1 MTSTIPRRELTQGQA
16 VVLGAAA
23 VAMAVVGGFGAWGTY
38 TNAVTAFHRQATA
51 AGVVAAGEGLTLI
64 LALIMLG
71 RTMLGQPSPAVVR
84 GGMWLAPAS
93 ASCIGV
99 TIASSIRE
107 AAVYAITPMAM
118 SGAAEGLGLIARS
131 IVVYRTGVDAEVQR
145 RNADAARQLAFHR
158 AVADGHPDK
167 RKKKRAVRSYWRLA
181 KYVGVGDTELGAGLV
196 DVQRV
201 RVREGA
207 DAALASMYGT
217 APAVSV
223 AQPVAQLRSHSAQ
236 DVLRRKFAEMDP
248 ADAVRIAHDA
258 QPGMPP
264 AELASL
270 LVSYGVV
277 VDAVQVALVLHG
289 QPASTV
295 VERGDNPAEVVMP
308 PVVELTATPFRWDDI
323 EAPDSAGKV
332 TAALP
337 AEQPRQVVTATVT
350 ITPSELR
357 RRARKL
363 NREAVRSTNRPV
375 TIQKLQDELGLS
387 RREATELR
395 REITGGERS

>member
-1 MTSTIPRRELTQGQA
+1 MTSSTTRRNLTQGQA

-23 VAMAVVGGFGAWGTY
+23 VAMAVVGGAGAWGTY
-38 TNAVTAFHRQATA
+38 SNAVSAFHRQATA

-71 RTMLGQPSPAVVR
+71 RTMLGQPAPAVVR

-99 TIASSIRE
+99 TIASSVRE
-107 AAVYAITPMAM
+107 AAVYGITPMAM

-131 IVVYRTGVDAEVQR
+131 VVVYRTGVDAEVVR

-167 RKKKRAVRSYWRLA
+167 DKRNRAVRRYWRIA
-181 KYVGVGDTELGAGLV
+181 RYVGVGDTELGVGLV

-207 DAALASMYGT
+207 DAALASMYGG
-217 APAVSV
+217 APAAQASPKEVS
-223 AQPVAQLRSHSAQ
+223 PGRYSAQ
-236 DVLRRKFAEMDP
+236 EVLRRKFAEMDP
-248 ADAVRIAHDA
+248 LDVIRIARDA
-258 QPGMPP
+258 HPDAAP

-277 VDAVQVALVLHG
+277 VDAVQVAVVLG
-289 QPASTV
+289 TRPPEYEVDRPDAPAHQQVS
-295 VERGDNPAEVVMP
+295 EPA
-308 PVVELTATPFRWDDI
+308 
-323 EAPDSAGKV
+323 G
-332 TAALP
+332 ALP
-337 AEQPRQVVTATVT
+337 AVNLQGAVEEAASTLGPGASPREIAEHLEQT
-350 ITPSELR
+350 R
-357 RRARKL
+357 RLLVEENYIRGA
-363 NREAVRSTNRPV
+363 
-375 TIQKLQDELGLS
+375 LS
-387 RREATELR
+387 RAAKKQLDGDQPKPME
-395 REITGGERS
+395 GGFL